1 MATSSVQKM
10 ASDLAVDITQYPCG
24 VIITLKKDECTLIM
38 RRCADKMLTNYQYKF
53 NGLIKLIVND
63 DDDTDIVVV
72 FLEVIKHMLKQGPMN
87 WGHIVSIYAFTAQM
101 TQHLLA
107 PNPNNKDAIIETMT
121 EVWSGAFS
129 HELENSIMEQEGFD
143 SFVQAFG
150 NCSNPENSIFK
161 GLFTA
166 IVTVGLCAL
175 AVKVFH
181 E

>member
-10 ASDLAVDITQYPCG
+10 ASDLAVDIIQYSCG
-24 VIITLKKDECTLIM
+24 VIITPKDECTLIM
-38 RRCADKMLTNYQYKF
+38 RRCVDKMLTNYQYKF
-53 NGLIKLIVND
+53 NGLIKLVVND
-63 DDDTDIVVV
+63 DDDTDIAVV
-72 FLEVIKHMLKQGPMN
+72 FREVIKHMLKQGPVN
-87 WGHIVSIYAFTAQM
+87 WGHIVSIYAFTARM

-121 EVWSGAFS
+121 E
-129 HELENSIMEQEGFD
+129 
-143 SFVQAFG
+143 AFG

-166 IVTVGLCAL
+166 IVTLGLCAL